1 MKKMLIAT
9 LTTAALGIFTIPLA
23 IAGGDTPRAGEPGTE
38 KTYRDQ
44 SGAGSVEK
52 DRSRS
57 VGEFV
62 DDATVTT
69 KVKTALARDDVTKA
83 RNIDV
88 DTDKGVVVLSGQV
101 DSQAEAERAAS
112 VARSI
117 EGVTDVR
124 NLLTAR

>member
-9 LTTAALGIFTIPLA
+9 LAAAALGISAVPLA
-23 IAGGDTPRAGEPGTE
+23 IAEGTPDKDGS
-38 KTYRDQ
+38 YRTP

-52 DRSRS
+52 DRSGS
-57 VGEFV
+57 VGQFV

-88 DTDKGVVVLSGQV
+88 ETTKGVVVLTGNV
-101 DSQAEAERAAS
+101 DSQVEAERATT

-117 EGVTDVR
+117 EGVIEVR

>member
-9 LTTAALGIFTIPLA
+9 LTTAALGISAAPLA
-23 IAGGDTPRAGEPGTE
+23 IAGGDTPKAGDVGTE
-38 KTYRDQ
+38 KPYRDQ
-44 SGAGSVEK
+44 SGAGSV
-52 DRSRS
+52 DRDRS

-83 RNIDV
+83 RNINV

-101 DSQAEAERAAS
+101 DSQVEAERAAS

-117 EGVTDVR
+117 EGVIDVR